1 MNKKNAVACL
11 VVVLLFVAVLIFVF
25 AKERN
30 DWLYEARGMFYFGF
44 YGREMESL
52 SIQDWSGSDRLWMFK
67 EFLWDK
73 RPEDFEQRVLQ
84 RLQGAYHR
92 KGNGEAAVEAV
103 KSISFHRVRG
113 TFDRF
118 ELSVVS
124 SDSSLATDVANASME
139 VIADIDLEG
148 EKLRKENMVKQ
159 LAYEYEQIL
168 QVRNLL
174 VEKSGNA
181 GAESEQ
187 INARTR
193 IAQLSQR
200 IDHLKDQIAIYQG
213 MDARTNTMFKIMIPA
228 NMATNVVTKKIAPR
242 ETH

>member
-30 DWLYEARGMFYFGF
+30 DRLYEARGMFYFGF

-139 VIADIDLEG
+139 VIADLDLEG
-148 EKLRKENMVKQ
+148 EKIRKEKMVKQ
-159 LAYEYEQIL
+159 LAYDYEQRL
-168 QVRNLL
+168 KARKSLEEMSCKAGSEEEKLNMKTR
-174 VEKSGNA
+174 VE
-181 GAESEQ
+181 
-187 INARTR
+187 
-193 IAQLSQR
+193 QLSQS
-200 IDHLKDQIAIYQG
+200 IDCVKDQISIYQE
-213 MDARTNTMFKIMIPA
+213 MDVRTNTMFKIIIPA
-228 NMATNVVTKKIAPR
+228 GMATNVVTRKIAGSHR
-242 ETH
+242 E